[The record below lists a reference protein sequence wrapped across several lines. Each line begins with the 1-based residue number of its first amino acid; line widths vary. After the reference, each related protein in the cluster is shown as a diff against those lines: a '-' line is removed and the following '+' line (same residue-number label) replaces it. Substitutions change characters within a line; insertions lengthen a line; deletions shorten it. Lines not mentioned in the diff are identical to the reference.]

1 MSNTAV
7 AEKDLPP
14 APQVTLVNAPTT
26 LEEAIARIQE
36 VEMRLEDLSRACE
49 IAVITRQF
57 EIVDTFARNANE
69 TLEKKIQTVQPTVE
83 DFKIT
88 IVTDEKEEDAK
99 A

>member
-1 MSNTAV
+1 MSTTQV

-14 APQVTLVNAPTT
+14 APEVKLINAPET
-26 LEEAIARIQE
+26 LEDAIKRIME

-57 EIVDTFARNANE
+57 EIVETFTQSANE
-69 TLEKKIQTVQPTVE
+69 SLINKIVMEQPSLD
-83 DFKIT
+83 DFKLTVI
-88 IVTDEKEEDAK
+88 TDEKEEDVK

>member
-1 MSNTAV
+1 MSTTQV

-14 APQVTLVNAPTT
+14 APEVKLINAPAT
-26 LEEAIARIQE
+26 LEDAIKRIME

-57 EIVDTFARNANE
+57 EIVEAFTQSANE
-69 TLEKKIQTVQPTVE
+69 SLINKIVMEQPSLD
-83 DFKIT
+83 DFKLTVI
-88 IVTDEKEEDAK
+88 TDEKEEDVK